1 VKRRDFGKLIGGA
14 VLAAPFAVSAQEPG
28 RTYRIGSLQSGALSD
43 PQHVAFFDELRRN
56 GFVAGQ
62 NLAVD
67 ISGYG
72 LSPDQFA
79 AHAAELA
86 AAGPD
91 IILCAGD
98 AAIRAAQQATALVPI
113 LGVTE
118 NLAAIAAPGGNITG
132 VSIAS
137 ADRDIARLNI
147 LLELQPTPRL
157 IMALADTSI
166 TTQHQQVLSEVA
178 NAHRIRLVI
187 AKAGSA
193 NEIAQHID
201 DAAAMGANSIIA
213 LASPLLSDNR
223 QTMFRFA
230 LAKQMLV
237 IYESPEIAEEGG
249 ALGYGA
255 RLATIY
261 QTQLSQQTIK
271 LLKGAKPADVPVEK
285 PATLELVVNMRA
297 ASQVAVGIPKSLLD
311 RASKVIR

>member
-1 VKRRDFGKLIGGA
+1 VKRRDFVKLVCGA
-14 VLAAPFAVSAQEPG
+14 LAFAPLAAAAQDPG
-28 RTYRIGSLQSGALSD
+28 RTYRIGSVQSGTLAD
-43 PQHVAFFDELRRN
+43 PQHVVFYDELRRN

-72 LSPDQFA
+72 LRPDQFA

-118 NLAAIAAPGGNITG
+118 NLAAIASPGGNITG

-137 ADRDIARLNI
+137 ADRDITRLNI

-157 IMALADTSI
+157 IMALADTNL
-166 TTQHQQVLSEVA
+166 TKQHQQVLNEVA
-178 NAHRIRLVI
+178 IARKFRLVI
-187 AKAGSA
+187 AEAGSA
-193 NEIAQHID
+193 DQIAERID
-201 DAAAMGANSIIA
+201 DARAIGANSIIA

-223 QTMFRFA
+223 QTMFKFA
-230 LAKQMLV
+230 QARLMPV
-237 IYESPEIAEEGG
+237 IYESPEMAEQGG
-249 ALGYGA
+249 LLGFGA

-261 QTQLSQQTIK
+261 QKQLSQQTIK

-285 PATLELVVNMRA
+285 PATFELVVNMRA
-297 ASQVAVGIPKSLLD
+297 ASGVPVGIPPTLLS
-311 RASKVIR
+311 RIR